1 MHSLVDSKTHYLYDI
16 IFDPGKNYKELV
28 APEKERTF
36 AYQIVINLVDN
47 LPRNGF
53 TLFFDSWYSSI
64 NLGKELTKK
73 GFNFVTTL
81 RSNAC
86 GLPDKNLLANS
97 SKHYAYDNNNKC
109 IIHQFEDKK
118 TINFFTNILQ

>member
-28 APEKERTF
+28 AQDRERTF

-64 NLGKELTKK
+64 NLGQELTKK
-73 GFNFVTTL
+73 GF
-81 RSNAC
+81 
-86 GLPDKNLLANS
+86 
-97 SKHYAYDNNNKC
+97 
-109 IIHQFEDKK
+109 
-118 TINFFTNILQ
+118 

>member
-1 MHSLVDSKTHYLYDI
+1 MVFFRGRSSIKFYMPVKPTKWGFKMHSLVDSKTHYLYDI

-28 APEKERTF
+28 APDKERTF

-64 NLGKELTKK
+64 NLG
-73 GFNFVTTL
+73 
-81 RSNAC
+81 
-86 GLPDKNLLANS
+86 
-97 SKHYAYDNNNKC
+97 
-109 IIHQFEDKK
+109 Q
-118 TINFFTNILQ
+118 